1 MIIIGIVDEIET
13 ETTNMI
19 ETETTNMIETETTIE
34 IGTTGTI
41 TTANR
46 RRMAMCNGLRAA
58 RTTLEQGTR
67 LQSSQSNTDP
77 VTSKALVQMA
87 QSSPRFLNC
96 PKTS

>member
-13 ETTNMI
+13 ASTI
-19 ETETTNMIETETTIE
+19 ETETTNMIATETT

-46 RRMAMCNGLRAA
+46 RLMAMCNGLRAA
-58 RTTLEQGTR
+58 TTVE
-67 LQSSQSNTDP
+67 SIVNTDP
-77 VTSKALVQMA
+77 VTSKALLQMA

>member
-13 ETTNMI
+13 ASTIATASMI
-19 ETETTNMIETETTIE
+19 EIETTIG

-46 RRMAMCNGLRAA
+46 RRTAMCNGLRAA
-58 RTTLEQGTR
+58 RNYSRTRDTSTLE
-67 LQSSQSNTDP
+67 SIANTDP

-87 QSSPRFLNC
+87 QSGPRFLNC

>member
-13 ETTNMI
+13 ASTI
-19 ETETTNMIETETTIE
+19 ETETTDMIATETTIG

-46 RRMAMCNGLRAA
+46 RLMAMCNGLRAA
-58 RTTLEQGTR
+58 RNYSRTR
-67 LQSSQSNTDP
+67 DASTVESIVNTDP
-77 VTSKALVQMA
+77 VTSKALLQMA